1 MKVVVTLVA
10 SILAI
15 YIGVG
20 LLWFIAHKV
29 DDWISSRYRK

>member
-15 YIGVG
+15 YAGVG
-20 LLWFIAHKV
+20 FLWFIVHKV